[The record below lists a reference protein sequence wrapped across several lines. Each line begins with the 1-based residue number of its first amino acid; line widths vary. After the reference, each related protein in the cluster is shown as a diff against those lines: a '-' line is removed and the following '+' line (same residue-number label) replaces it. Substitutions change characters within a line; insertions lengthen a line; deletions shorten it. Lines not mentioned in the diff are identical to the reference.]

1 MTAPVRVRVTEQG
14 NQAAPPAATAAVYFT
29 ALEAI
34 QNAIK
39 HAGPEVTVAVTLDRR
54 PQRLAFSV
62 VDDGPGF
69 ELRAVEIGV
78 GLVSMEDRIGAAGG
92 DLEIRSSPGAGT
104 AIRGWVPGG

>member
-1 MTAPVRVRVTEQG
+1 MPVRVEEHGSQTTS
-14 NQAAPPAATAAVYFT
+14 PAATAAVYFT

-39 HAGPEVTVAVTLDRR
+39 HAGAGVTVDVTIDRR
-54 PQRLAFSV
+54 PDRLAFSV

-69 ELRAVEIGV
+69 ERRAIEVGV
-78 GLVSMEDRIGAAGG
+78 GLVSMADRIGAAGG